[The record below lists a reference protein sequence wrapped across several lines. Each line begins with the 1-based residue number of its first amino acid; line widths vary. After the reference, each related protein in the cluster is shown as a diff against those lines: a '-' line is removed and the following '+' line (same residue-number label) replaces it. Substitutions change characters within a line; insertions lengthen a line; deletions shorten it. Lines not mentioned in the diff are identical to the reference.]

1 MPTYYT
7 QSSSTRRG
15 VSSGSSRRS
24 WGIGSGSGALV
35 PVGGG
40 RSSSSQVTTM
50 KSAGG
55 VGAAAGAGSA
65 NGGGAGVRT
74 SSFFASS
81 INVEDLQNSLG
92 SLAESKSLR
101 VDEKQQLSSL
111 NNRLVG
117 FMGKV
122 RQLEDQNMQLKA
134 MLEQSSGVEV
144 KSGLPELW
152 EREMQALR
160 QELEAANHERTRLE
174 VRIEGYETEIGQLN
188 NRLDSA
194 DQIINDL
201 EVELA
206 AARKDC
212 DDATVV
218 KVDMESKLEIMKTE
232 IAFLNDYH
240 EQQILELEEQLRQRM
255 SVVPAVIESDHT
267 YEMQEV
273 IDNLRA
279 EYEQTIRR
287 HQQEAKD
294 WAETKIKIQKDD
306 TVKIEGLR
314 RDVMEWK
321 SKATTAEMKI
331 ASYEGM
337 LKSIR
342 EQLHEQELRHEKS
355 LNAKQDAIREL
366 QGSISEIKARL
377 TAQLREYQDLMNV
390 KLKLDAE
397 IAAYRELLEVEE
409 ERYSAMEFASQEASQ
424 TKTVSIE
431 EVEERHKAEL
441 ARLEADIERY
451 RADIANLQEQLKMLN
466 GVQEIEEE
474 RLKEKIQEIETRNSS
489 SSAEFKTEIDGYK
502 SQIHGYTLEIEGY
515 RTEIAS
521 LQDRLR
527 ELDARREREVQAKV
541 DIINGLEGQIRD
553 LRTEIHSVQS
563 SVQSSAVFEK
573 QVAGLESRI
582 TSLQGEIDSK
592 LAIIRERDTMIAD
605 LRAQIAQ
612 LKRDVDAGKRDV
624 DAKWTLEINEKT
636 KIISRMES
644 DMAALR
650 LELSGKAKE
659 YQIDGKASG
668 YDELNRA
675 KLALERQLQEM
686 ESRYQRELS
695 EKTKMISSLET
706 RVSTTSV
713 SQSTELEG
721 RFKGQISSLEAQL
734 TSLRGELAAMT
745 RERDMYLRERN
756 ELRVA
761 LESVTSERDLCFR
774 ERAELRASASAAS
787 KMVVQEVKQTV
798 VEEVK
803 AVETPAPRRSG
814 GFIRMN
820 FSKKDLMSILVQYKF
835 FMTYMLSGV
844 SLTERSGSLVL
855 EQKAAVVSQNQLW
868 NLEDKVIISSSSG
881 LALEVKSGR
890 CELGAE
896 VVLSRR
902 TGSKA
907 QKWDIDSDEIIT
919 SALGDLILDLV
930 DGKLVLNKRGATG
943 KRQDWNLQIY
953 QNTSLPWQDRVDDLV
968 GRLTMEEVIV
978 QMSRGGAHEN
988 GPAPAI
994 PRLGI
999 PPHQWNTECLR
1010 GDPQAGPATAFP
1022 QALGLA
1028 ATFST
1033 EVIHAVAEATSRE
1046 VRAKYNNY
1054 TQHQEYGD
1062 HTGISCFSPVINIMR
1077 HPLWG
1082 RNQ

>member
-134 MLEQSSGVEV
+134 MLEQKGPDDKFPVTHIRIRPPVHRPWLGIGREQGRLVFGQSSGVEV

-355 LNAKQDAIREL
+355 LNAKQDAIRDL

-451 RADIANLQEQLKMLN
+451 RADIANLQEQLKLLN

-515 RTEIAS
+515 RFGNGWLLFGSRSGVAGASANLGRLVFGGGSECVTGASANLGRLVFGGRGFRQPWSAGVRRSGEGSECVTGASANLGRLVFGGRTEIAS

-659 YQIDGKASG
+659 YQLRGQIDGKASG
-668 YDELNRA
+668 YDDLNRA

-721 RFKGQISSLEAQL
+721 RFKGQISSLEAQCK
-734 TSLRGELAAMT
+734 
-745 RERDMYLRERN
+745 RE
-756 ELRVA
+756 
-761 LESVTSERDLCFR
+761 C
-774 ERAELRASASAAS
+774 
-787 KMVVQEVKQTV
+787 
-798 VEEVK
+798 
-803 AVETPAPRRSG
+803 RS
-814 GFIRMN
+814 
-820 FSKKDLMSILVQYKF
+820 
-835 FMTYMLSGV
+835 
-844 SLTERSGSLVL
+844 
-855 EQKAAVVSQNQLW
+855 
-868 NLEDKVIISSSSG
+868 
-881 LALEVKSGR
+881 
-890 CELGAE
+890 
-896 VVLSRR
+896 R
-902 TGSKA
+902 T
-907 QKWDIDSDEIIT
+907 
-919 SALGDLILDLV
+919 
-930 DGKLVLNKRGATG
+930 
-943 KRQDWNLQIY
+943 
-953 QNTSLPWQDRVDDLV
+953 
-968 GRLTMEEVIV
+968 
-978 QMSRGGAHEN
+978 
-988 GPAPAI
+988 
-994 PRLGI
+994 
-999 PPHQWNTECLR
+999 
-1010 GDPQAGPATAFP
+1010 
-1022 QALGLA
+1022 
-1028 ATFST
+1028 
-1033 EVIHAVAEATSRE
+1033 
-1046 VRAKYNNY
+1046 
-1054 TQHQEYGD
+1054 
-1062 HTGISCFSPVINIMR
+1062 
-1077 HPLWG
+1077 
-1082 RNQ
+1082 

>member
-7 QSSSTRRG
+7 QSSTRRG

-451 RADIANLQEQLKMLN
+451 RADIANLQEQLKL
-466 GVQEIEEE
+466 
-474 RLKEKIQEIETRNSS
+474 IETRNSS

-659 YQIDGKASG
+659 YQSLLEAKMMLEKTLRESEDRHKKELRGKEDFIHELEREKNEQIVRLELALKELRGQIDGKASG

-774 ERAELRASASAAS
+774 ERAELRASAAS
-787 KMVVQEVKQTV
+787 KTVVQEVKQTV

-953 QNTSLPWQDRVDDLV
+953 Q
-968 GRLTMEEVIV
+968 
-978 QMSRGGAHEN
+978 
-988 GPAPAI
+988 
-994 PRLGI
+994 
-999 PPHQWNTECLR
+999 
-1010 GDPQAGPATAFP
+1010 
-1022 QALGLA
+1022 
-1028 ATFST
+1028 
-1033 EVIHAVAEATSRE
+1033 
-1046 VRAKYNNY
+1046 
-1054 TQHQEYGD
+1054 
-1062 HTGISCFSPVINIMR
+1062 
-1077 HPLWG
+1077 
-1082 RNQ
+1082 

>member
-7 QSSSTRRG
+7 QSTTRRG
-15 VSSGSSRRS
+15 AGSGASRRS

-40 RSSSSQVTTM
+40 RSSSYQVTTM

-55 VGAAAGAGSA
+55 VSAGAGVGGAGA
-65 NGGGAGVRT
+65 NGAAGVRT
-74 SSFFASS
+74 SSFFASGVT
-81 INVEDLQNSLG
+81 VEDLQNSLG

-117 FMGKV
+117 FLGKV

-144 KSGLPELW
+144 KSGLPEIW

-160 QELEAANHERTRLE
+160 QELEAANHEKTRLE

-206 AARKDC
+206 AVRKDC

-240 EQQILELEEQLRQRM
+240 EQQILELEDQLRQRM

-273 IDNLRA
+273 IDSLRA

-306 TVKIEGLR
+306 TLKIEGLR
-314 RDVMEWK
+314 RELSEWK

-331 ASYEGM
+331 ASYEGQ

-342 EQLHEQELRHEKS
+342 EQLHEQELRHERD
-355 LNAKQDAIREL
+355 LNAKQDAIRDLEA
-366 QGSISEIKARL
+366 SISEIKARL
-377 TAQLREYQDLMNV
+377 SAQLREYQDLMNL
-390 KLKLDAE
+390 KLKLDTE

-409 ERYSAMEFASQEASQ
+409 ERYSAIEFAAQEASQ

-451 RADIANLQEQLKMLN
+451 RADIANLQEQLKL
-466 GVQEIEEE
+466 IES
-474 RLKEKIQEIETRNSS
+474 RNSNTS
-489 SSAEFKTEIDGYK
+489 LEFKTEIDGYK
-502 SQIHGYTLEIEGY
+502 SQIAGYTAEINGY
-515 RTEIAS
+515 RSEIAS

-553 LRTEIHSVQS
+553 LRGEIHSVQS

-573 QVAGLESRI
+573 QVSGLESRI
-582 TSLQGEIDSK
+582 GSLQGEIDSK

-612 LKRDVDAGKRDV
+612 LKRDLEAGKRDV

-636 KIISRMES
+636 KIISRLES
-644 DMAALR
+644 EMAALR

-659 YQIDGKASG
+659 YQNLLEAKMMLEKTLRESEDRHKKELRGKEDFIHDLERQKNEQIVKLEIALKELRGQIDGKSSG
-668 YDELNRA
+668 YDDLNRA

-695 EKTKMISSLET
+695 EKTRMISSLET

-713 SQSTELEG
+713 SQTTELEG
-721 RFKGQISSLEAQL
+721 RFKGQISTLEAQL
-734 TSLRGELAAMT
+734 VSLRGDLAAMT

-761 LESVTSERDLCFR
+761 LEGVTSERDLCFR
-774 ERAELRASASAAS
+774 ERAELRANASAS
-787 KMVVQEVKQTV
+787 MTVVQEVKQTV

-844 SLTERSGSLVL
+844 SLTERSGTLYL

-881 LALEVKSGR
+881 LALEVKGGR
-890 CELGAE
+890 NEVGTE
-896 VVLSRR
+896 VVLARR

-919 SALGDLILDLV
+919 TALGDLILDLV

-953 QNTSLPWQDRVDDLV
+953 Q
-968 GRLTMEEVIV
+968 
-978 QMSRGGAHEN
+978 
-988 GPAPAI
+988 
-994 PRLGI
+994 
-999 PPHQWNTECLR
+999 
-1010 GDPQAGPATAFP
+1010 
-1022 QALGLA
+1022 
-1028 ATFST
+1028 
-1033 EVIHAVAEATSRE
+1033 
-1046 VRAKYNNY
+1046 
-1054 TQHQEYGD
+1054 
-1062 HTGISCFSPVINIMR
+1062 
-1077 HPLWG
+1077 
-1082 RNQ
+1082 